1 MFSFRAPLLSFLPLG
16 SSCIVGVHCVPSASL
31 LSGDFGSFVCL
42 LSKVVFLS
50 SIPVFRL
57 SCSSCLCLSLF
68 SFPFFYCLV
77 FLFGSFFLFCALTS
91 GPPGVSPVTA
101 GRLAS
106 LSYVVAAAS
115 SPSFGFSPL
124 AIVWWGSSPLGVV
137 SLGSCTAGVSRHLVL
152 LPVLIITP

>member
-16 SSCIVGVHCVPSASL
+16 SSCVVGVHWVPSASL
-31 LSGDFGSFVCL
+31 LSGAFGCFVCL
-42 LSKVVFLS
+42 LSTVGFLS

-57 SCSSCLCLSLF
+57 SGSSCLCLSLF
-68 SFPFFYCLV
+68 SFPFLYCLV
-77 FLFGSFFLFCALTS
+77 VLFCALTS

-101 GRLAS
+101 LSSAGRPAS

-124 AIVWWGSSPLGVV
+124 AIVLWGGSPPGVV
-137 SLGSCTAGVSRHLVL
+137 SLGSCNAGASRHLAL